1 MYCRFNNDKNVH
13 KNIRFKRV
21 FNVPKKLTEKRT
33 MAHKTLQGKIKEDKS
48 HSKPWV
54 NLGAAEG

>member
-1 MYCRFNNDKNVH
+1 MYCRFNNDKNVL

-21 FNVPKKLTEKRT
+21 FNVPKKLTEKLT
-33 MAHKTLQGKIKEDKS
+33 MAHKTLQGEIKEDKS
-48 HSKPWV
+48 HSKPWA